1 MKRFVILLA
10 GALLSFGS
18 VCAQK
23 VSDTQAIEYAKECY
37 GPGLSMAQA
46 VKVRQQRGVSS
57 EQIKR
62 LQTQ

>member
-23 VSDTQAIEYAKECY
+23 VSDTKAIEYAKECY
-37 GPGLSMAQA
+37 GQGLSMEQA
-46 VKVRQQRGVSS
+46 VRCSS
-57 EQIKR
+57 RKASR
-62 LQTQ
+62 SNR

>member
-37 GPGLSMAQA
+37 GQGLSMEQA
-46 VKVRQQRGVSS
+46 VKVLQQKGVS
-57 EQIKR
+57 I
-62 LQTQ
+62 